1 MKLGVGSLLRR
12 WFVAGLLIWAPLGL
26 TLLAVRFVVG
36 LLDTSLLL
44 IPESLRPDFPGLGV
58 LLSLALVIGTGALVA
73 NYLGGQIYVWFEELL
88 SRIPVVRSI
97 YRALKK
103 LTEQVFSGTGNAFK
117 KVVLFE
123 YPRKGLWSVG
133 FLSADA
139 PAELAKAT
147 GQAGLVSVF
156 VPTTPNPTSGFIL
169 LVPRTDVI
177 ELPMSVQAGMQYV
190 ISLGVVT
197 PENPKI

>member
-123 YPRKGLWSVG
+123 YPRKGIWTLG

-139 PAELAKAT
+139 PSEISKAA
-147 GQAGLVSVF
+147 GQGDLVSVF

-169 LVPRTDVI
+169 LVPRSDVV

-190 ISLGVVT
+190 ISLGVVA
-197 PENPKI
+197 PESPRL

>member
-1 MKLGVGSLLRR
+1 MKTPLKR

-26 TLLAVRFVVG
+26 TLLAVRFVVS

-44 IPESLRPDFPGLGV
+44 FPESLRPDLPGFGILV
-58 LLSLALVIGTGALVA
+58 SLALVIGTGALVA
-73 NYLGGQIYVWFEELL
+73 NYLGGQVFEWFEELL
-88 SRIPVVRSI
+88 ARIPVVRSV
-97 YRALKK
+97 YRGLKK

-123 YPRKGLWSVG
+123 YPRKGVWSVG

-139 PAELAKAT
+139 PAEISRAA
-147 GQAGLVSVF
+147 GQSNLVSVF

-169 LVPRTDVI
+169 LVPRNEVI

-190 ISLGVVT
+190 ISLGVVA
-197 PENPKI
+197 PENPPRL